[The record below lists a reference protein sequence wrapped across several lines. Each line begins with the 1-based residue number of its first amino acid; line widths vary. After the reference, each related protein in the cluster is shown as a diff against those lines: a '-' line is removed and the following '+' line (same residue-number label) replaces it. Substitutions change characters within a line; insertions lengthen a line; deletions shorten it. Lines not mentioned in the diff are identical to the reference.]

1 MYTLFSR
8 HHRNPTTTT
17 TTEEDEPMRILFR
30 DPTNPKDLCVA
41 KIDSA
46 ETDLASNLL
55 RLYGSFRGCPA
66 LFRIP
71 TASIRM
77 ADALYSICR
86 LNLISDYAAKI
97 TDDNTNLIVVDFY
110 KN

>member
-1 MYTLFSR
+1 
-8 HHRNPTTTT
+8 
-17 TTEEDEPMRILFR
+17 MRILFR
-30 DPTNPKDLCVA
+30 DATNPADLCVA

-55 RLYGSFRGCPA
+55 RLHGSFRGCPA

-71 TASIRM
+71 TAHTNGAACM
-77 ADALYSICR
+77 ADVLYNFSR

-97 TDDNTNLIVVDFY
+97 TDDNTRLIVVDFY
-110 KN
+110 KE